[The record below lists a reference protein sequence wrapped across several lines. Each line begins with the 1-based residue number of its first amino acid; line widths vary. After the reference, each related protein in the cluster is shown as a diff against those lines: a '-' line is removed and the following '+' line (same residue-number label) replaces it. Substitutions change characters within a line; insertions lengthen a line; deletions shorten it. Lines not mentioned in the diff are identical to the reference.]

1 MSNLA
6 LSVSKY
12 FFDKENR
19 APNKP
24 DRDGV
29 LSNRWA
35 YAAFDN
41 VLWEP
46 TQIIEHVRAG
56 HAICVASTKNNY
68 RKGEFFKSA
77 QLMGVDFDKGPG
89 VLELLNVP
97 LIDNYSFMVYATPSS
112 TPEAPRSR
120 ALFALDKPLC
130 DPEEYKR
137 LLKRLLLA
145 FGAGNI
151 DEQCKDT
158 VRIFYGSAG
167 RKTSDV
173 PSAILPIDVLLDLP
187 LHPDELPKPQP
198 EVYLRLVE
206 PFDSKGLTRLEAYAK
221 TAHENILNDL
231 AMLPDGQDMRHG
243 AINAAVMQ
251 LAAFSKGGWQGF
263 DGWENEI
270 RQLGRQWGRAEQ
282 EIEASIKGAY
292 DKATPKP
299 VGLPDTGM
307 ITLNQVIPSVPAKV
321 EPVPIE
327 APAKPAP
334 PKAAELRPKLPAFAQ
349 LTPEQEAEAAYG
361 RRWLDDYLDWT
372 HKSCPL
378 APEIFHEA
386 MALWLLATVATRRMK
401 LVMGGREIYPNL
413 YVMIVAKTSLY
424 RKSTAMNEAK
434 KVLKQAGL
442 ECLLLPTDVTPEALF
457 DELAGVKPVNFDSLT
472 PDDKKDWLQGRAVAA
487 QRSFIKD
494 ECSSILANLRKEYNA
509 GLSEL
514 LLEGYQGDGGK
525 LKKLLKS
532 KGLITVKD
540 MCLSFLG
547 ATTPVMYAK
556 YMTNE
561 EQENGFVA
569 RFALITPEGIPVYE
583 TVDEPVPVPHAL
595 TDSLR
600 RMFLDVL
607 PWHNDERPSASA
619 MVADVITPPTTHVTM
634 DADAIKQLGEYDKAL
649 NYDMLISDT
658 VSESKAAAYTRLAT
672 MVKKVAMLLAATDGE
687 KKHVRIEARHAYAAQ
702 MIGERWRESLH
713 RLDTDI
719 ARSAGSENDKV
730 LNYLRGAGE
739 TGASIRDIMRD
750 CAIKHRNHLEDNLK
764 TLYEDGKIEKF
775 EYKPDGG
782 KGGRPSIRFRLLS
795 SSIS

>member
-56 HAICVASTKNNY
+56 HAICVASTKNNH

-120 ALFALDKPLC
+120 ALFALDKPIC

-307 ITLNQVIPSVPAKV
+307 ITLNQVVPSVPAKV

-327 APAKPAP
+327 APAKPMP
-334 PKAAELRPKLPAFAQ
+334 PKAAELRPALPKFAQ
-349 LTPEQEAEAAYG
+349 LTLEMEREAAKG
-361 RRWLDDYLDWT
+361 RDWLNDYMDWAVDA
-372 HKSCPL
+372 SPL
-378 APEIFHEA
+378 TPRSFHEA
-386 MALWLLATVATRRMK
+386 MALWLLATVSTRRMHCRI
-401 LVMGGREIYPNL
+401 GAEDIYPNL
-413 YVMIVAKTSLY
+413 YVLIVGKTTIY
-424 RKSTAMNEAK
+424 RKSTAMK
-434 KVLKQAGL
+434 LVKSVLHQAGL
-442 ECLLLPTDVTPEALF
+442 NALLLPSDVTPEALF
-457 DELAGVKPVNFDSLT
+457 DELAGVKPPNFESLSA
-472 PDDKKDWLQGRAVAA
+472 DAKDRWTKGRLVAA
-487 QRSFIKD
+487 QRSFMKD
-494 ECSSILANLRKEYNA
+494 EASSIFASLKRDYMA
-509 GLSEL
+509 GLAEL
-514 LLEGYQGDGGK
+514 LLQGYDGDSGTMDK
-525 LKKLLKS
+525 RLKS
-532 KGLITVKD
+532 KGIVTVKD
-540 MCLSFLG
+540 LCLSFLG
-547 ATTPVMYAK
+547 ATTPIMYSK
-556 YMTNE
+556 YVGNE
-561 EQENGFVA
+561 EHENGFAA
-569 RFALITPEGIPVYE
+569 RFAIITPERDMTYRNPTDQLDIPPGIVSRIGN
-583 TVDEPVPVPHAL
+583 L
-595 TDSLR
+595 FR
-600 RMFLDVL
+600 KVL
-607 PWHNDERPSASA
+607 PWHGGALGAEE
-619 MVADVITPPTTHVTM
+619 VTTPPAMHVM
-634 DADAIKQLGEYDKAL
+634 FHPNALEQLNKYRRAL
-649 NYDMLISDT
+649 GWDMPLE
-658 VSESKAAAYTRLAT
+658 ESIDDGKAASYARLGT
-672 MVKKVAMLLAATDGE
+672 MAFKVAMLLAAIDTDFAPIRVE
-687 KKHVRIEARHAYAAQ
+687 ERHAYAAQ
-702 MIGERWRESLH
+702 QVVESWRESLH
-713 RLDTDI
+713 RLDSDI
-719 ARSAGSENDKV
+719 AKAKNSGRDEDKV
-730 LNYLRGAGE
+730 IAL
-739 TGASIRDIMRD
+739 IRQSGLKGVTMREIMRG
-750 CAIKHRNHLEDNLK
+750 CNLSPRQK
-764 TLYEDGKIEKF
+764 AVDALTLLADEGLIEKYEF
-775 EYKPDGG
+775 SP
-782 KGGRPSIRFRLLS
+782 GGRGRATTYFRISGLS
-795 SSIS
+795 ESGS